1 MSIISASLL
10 PPAVNCGMLFI
21 IAAIFNDGEYA
32 RFDEA
37 FVGENAKDTPRGF
50 EEMAIISLLLTVA
63 NVVMVALGSALM
75 FRAKEVLPVN
85 KKIFWDD
92 LKTARR
98 IYQGRAVDSIT
109 GEPLTVEQLWHAYQR
124 QCEGPP
130 QNVPGGMPNIP
141 EEHVHSDHDTP
152 NESQDKTQ

>member
-21 IAAIFNDGEYA
+21 IAAIY
-32 RFDEA
+32 DEEEHGCI
-37 FVGENAKDTPRGF
+37 FCIEENAKNTPKSF
-50 EEMAIISLLLTVA
+50 HQMAIISLSLTVA

-109 GEPLTVEQLWHAYQR
+109 GEPLTVQQLYHAYQR

-141 EEHVHSDHDTP
+141 EEHVHSDHNTP